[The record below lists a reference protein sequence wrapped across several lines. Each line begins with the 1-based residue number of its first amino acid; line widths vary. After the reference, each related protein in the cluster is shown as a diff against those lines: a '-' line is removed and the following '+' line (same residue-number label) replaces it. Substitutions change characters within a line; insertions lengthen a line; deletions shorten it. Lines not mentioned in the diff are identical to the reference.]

1 MDNTRLMEIMGNV
14 FSPSL
19 FYASLRASAPVMY
32 AGLCA
37 AMTQQAGILNLGTEG
52 IMLMGA
58 YLAVAFS
65 YLFHS
70 WVAGVCAAM
79 LGGALIAGMLGI
91 ANLRYKAF
99 MPAVC
104 TGMNLF
110 VLGFTR
116 FLLETNFKVQGVFV
130 NPRIPSIPRISMGN
144 VPFLKDFLNNW
155 CLTEWLIFLIVPF
168 IWFVIFKTTW
178 GLRVRSVGKMEMAAQ
193 TAGLNVQAYKYQT
206 LLISG
211 LLGGLAGAHL
221 SLGYSNM
228 FVQGMT
234 NNRGFMGIAA
244 MWFGNAHPVYT
255 VIGAYIFGF
264 FDSTGSRLQPYG
276 FPSQF
281 VLAIP
286 YVVTVVILA
295 VVMFIQIRNEVRKK
309 SSIIVSS
316 GRGSTT

>member
-1 MDNTRLMEIMGNV
+1 
-14 FSPSL
+14 
-19 FYASLRASAPVMY
+19 
-32 AGLCA
+32 
-37 AMTQQAGILNLGTEG
+37 MTQQAGILNLGTEG

-58 YLAVAFS
+58 FLAVAIG
-65 YLFHS
+65 YLTGS
-70 WVAGVCAAM
+70 WVLGIFAAMAGGAAIAGVLAV
-79 LGGALIAGMLGI
+79 

-116 FLLETNFKVQGVFV
+116 FLLESIFKVQGVFIHQK
-130 NPRIPSIPRISMGN
+130 IPVIPRIR
-144 VPFLKDFLNNW
+144 LDFISSPAIKSLLSNW
-155 CLTEWLIFLIVPF
+155 CLTEWLILLIVPL
-168 IWFVIFKTTW
+168 IYFVIFKTTW
-178 GLRVRSVGKMEMAAQ
+178 GLRMRSVGKMEMAAQ
-193 TAGLNVQAYKYQT
+193 TAGINVQAYKYQA
-206 LLISG
+206 LLVSG

-234 NNRGFMGIAA
+234 NNRGFMGVAA
-244 MWFGNAHPVYT
+244 MWFGGAHPVYT

-264 FDSTGSRLQPYG
+264 FDSIGARLQPYG

-286 YVVTVVILA
+286 YFITVVILA
-295 VVMFIQIRNEVRKK
+295 IVMAVQLHRKALQK
-309 SSIIVSS
+309 SSL
-316 GRGSTT
+316 R

>member
-1 MDNTRLMEIMGNV
+1 MDKPGILEILANV

-58 YLAVAFS
+58 YLAVAFG
-65 YLFHS
+65 YLSGS
-70 WVAGVCAAM
+70 WLVGIFAAM
-79 LGGALIAGMLGI
+79 LGGAIIAGILGVG
-91 ANLRYKAF
+91 NLRYQAF
-99 MPAVC
+99 LPAIC
-104 TGMNLF
+104 IGMNLF

-116 FLLETNFKVQGVFV
+116 FLLETNFKVTGVFV
-130 NPRIPSIPRISMGN
+130 DPRIPPIPRIRFDGI
-144 VPFLKDFLNNW
+144 PFLGAFFNNW
-155 CLTEWLIFLIVPF
+155 CLTEWLLILIVPLT
-168 IWFVIFKTTW
+168 WFVIFKTTW
-178 GLRVRSVGKMEMAAQ
+178 GLRIRSVGKMEMAAR
-193 TAGLNVQAYKYQT
+193 TAGLNVNAYKYQAI
-206 LLISG
+206 LVSG

-286 YVVTVVILA
+286 YIVTVVILA
-295 VVMFIQIRNEVRKK
+295 LVMLVQARREKRRK
-309 SSIIVSS
+309 SPLS
-316 GRGSTT
+316 G

>member
-1 MDNTRLMEIMGNV
+1 MDNNQVAEILSNV

-19 FYASLRASAPVMY
+19 LYASLRTSAPIMY

-58 YLAVAFS
+58 FLAVAAGYFTG
-65 YLFHS
+65 S
-70 WVAGVCAAM
+70 WMLGVLTAM
-79 LGGALIAGMLGI
+79 LGGAAIAGILAV
-91 ANLRYKAF
+91 ANLRYRAF

-110 VLGFTR
+110 VLAFTR
-116 FLLETNFKVQGVFV
+116 FLLETLFKVQGVFIS
-130 NPRIPSIPRISMGN
+130 PRIPAIPRVDFGSIP
-144 VPFLKDFLNNW
+144 FFKDFLNNW
-155 CLTEWLIFLIVPF
+155 CLTEWLILVIVPLT
-168 IWFVIFKTTW
+168 WFVIFKTTW
-178 GLRVRSVGKMEMAAQ
+178 GLRVRSVGKMELAAQ
-193 TAGLNVQAYKYQT
+193 TAGLNVNVYKYQAI
-206 LLISG
+206 LVSG

-286 YVVTVVILA
+286 YFITVLILA
-295 VVMFIQIRNEVRKK
+295 IVMAAQIRSEVRRK
-309 SSIIVSS
+309 SSLK
-316 GRGSTT
+316 GR

>member
-1 MDNTRLMEIMGNV
+1 MDSRIPEILANV

-19 FYASLRASAPVMY
+19 FYASLRASTPIMY

-58 YLAVAFS
+58 FLAVAFG
-65 YLFHS
+65 YLTES
-70 WVAGVCAAM
+70 WLWGVFAAM
-79 LGGALIAGMLGI
+79 AGGMIIAGWLAV
-91 ANLRYKAF
+91 ANLRYRAF

-110 VLGFTR
+110 VLAFTR
-116 FLLETNFKVQGVFV
+116 FLLESLFKVQGTFIS
-130 NPRIPSIPRISMGN
+130 PRIPAIPRIKFDTIPVLSEYC
-144 VPFLKDFLNNW
+144 NNW
-155 CLTEWLIFLIVPF
+155 CLTEWLALLIVPLV
-168 IWFVIFKTTW
+168 WFVIFKTTW
-178 GLRVRSVGKMEMAAQ
+178 GLRVRSVGKMELAAQ
-193 TAGLNVQAYKYQT
+193 TAGINVDSYKYQAI
-206 LLISG
+206 LASG

-234 NNRGFMGIAA
+234 NNRGFMGVAA
-244 MWFGNAHPVYT
+244 MWFGGAHPVYT
-255 VIGAYIFGF
+255 VLGAYIFGF

-286 YVVTVVILA
+286 YFITVVILA
-295 VVMFIQIRNEVRKK
+295 IVMAVQLRREKRQK
-309 SSIIVSS
+309 SSL
-316 GRGSTT
+316 R